1 MADQTFQRMTDELK
15 QQLTEMVMGV
25 VNEPV
30 QQAINQIPII
40 LSREDLAE
48 EEKID
53 VVEQLQL
60 AIVTPLVGAA
70 VNAAQ
75 ACRLELGVFLNLNG
89 HAWEEIRGQLM
100 ARIGAEMLS
109 KGGSGGG
116 SPEDA

>member
-1 MADQTFQRMTDELK
+1 MTEQRNFTDMTNELK

-30 QQAINQIPII
+30 QQAVNQIPHIVGRQDLSQDQKIEII
-40 LSREDLAE
+40 
-48 EEKID
+48 
-53 VVEQLQL
+53 EQLQL
-60 AIVTPLVGAA
+60 ALVTPLVGAA

-100 ARIGAEMLS
+100 ARVGQEMLTRGVQEEE
-109 KGGSGGG
+109 GG
-116 SPEDA
+116 